1 MGFKGTTYEI
11 YEYLCAR
18 LTHRQ
23 NRKMG
28 KFDKYSIQLRTME
41 VGTSEIEYHL
51 GNDFFEAIDEEAI
64 QKGSIIAKVCINK
77 SIKQTELKFELEGK
91 VVVLGD
97 RCLEEMDQ
105 PIKTTGHLIVRM
117 GKEYKDDGDDVV
129 IVPEEQGIINVA
141 WFLYEFIELAIP
153 IKHVHPFG
161 QCNSGMASKLGE
173 HLVDSD
179 SFEDDAESFIVSGVN
194 DEESD
199 SVVTDPRWDALKKL
213 KKD

>member
-1 MGFKGTTYEI
+1 
-11 YEYLCAR
+11 
-18 LTHRQ
+18 
-23 NRKMG
+23 MG

-51 GNDFFEAIDEEAI
+51 GNEFFEAIDEEAI
-64 QKGSIIAKVCINK
+64 QKGNIIAKVRINK
-77 SIKQTELKFELEGK
+77 TSKQSELKFELEGK
-91 VVVLGD
+91 VVVLCD

-153 IKHVHPFG
+153 I
-161 QCNSGMASKLGE
+161 SKLEE

-179 SFEDDAESFIVSGVN
+179 SFEDDSDSFIISGGDN
-194 DEESD
+194 ESD
-199 SVVTDPRWDALKKL
+199 STVTDPRWDALKKL